1 MLLSLL
7 LTLQAVAA
15 EPAADDPVV
24 ARVQG
29 FEIHAS
35 EFAAAAKKVKPAD
48 GKTLTAD
55 ERHAVLDGLVDE
67 KLIWLEARKND
78 TALANPAVQKA
89 LVKAYLSD
97 VTAASV
103 REPTEQELR
112 AFYDA
117 NPNLYTTPAAV
128 RGSRILVR
136 VSAKVTAAQAKAK
149 AETLLAA
156 VKAAPKRTF
165 AATAKKSS
173 GDENRADGG
182 DMGLVT
188 KTDKKVDATVRKM
201 LFTTKVGTV
210 SKVFTTREG
219 ANIVWVSG
227 KRAATQKTFEQANAD
242 VLKRWKAAKL
252 VEARAEKVAK
262 LEKASKVKIEETALA
277 AVPLPVAKGA
287 AKAKAKAAPA
297 KAAAPAAG
305 AAAAAPADDA
315 DEPEEIEDDEDES
328 DDDGGGDD

>member
-7 LTLQAVAA
+7 LTLQAAAA
-15 EPAADDPVV
+15 EPAAGDPVV

-48 GKTLTAD
+48 GKTLTTD

-97 VTAASV
+97 VTAVSV
-103 REPTEQELR
+103 GEPTDEELR

-227 KRAATQKTFEQANAD
+227 KRAATQKTFEQAHAD

-277 AVPLPVAKGA
+277 AVPLPVAKV

-305 AAAAAPADDA
+305 AAATSPPDDA

-328 DDDGGGDD
+328 DDDGGDD

>member
-7 LTLQAVAA
+7 LTLQAAAA
-15 EPAADDPVV
+15 EPAAGDPVV

-48 GKTLTAD
+48 GKTLTTD

-97 VTAASV
+97 VTAVSV
-103 REPTEQELR
+103 GEPTDEELR

-201 LFTTKVGTV
+201 LYTTKVGTV

-227 KRAATQKTFEQANAD
+227 KRAATQKTFEQAHAD

-277 AVPLPVAKGA
+277 AVPLPVAKV

-305 AAAAAPADDA
+305 AAATSPPDDA

-328 DDDGGGDD
+328 DDDGGDD